1 MSAMT
6 WLRMEGDRLVRADLI
21 TGLDLWGPSA
31 DHSAV
36 IAGLEARIIAFVGTS
51 RDDWAEVA
59 RVTHCERGGDLLT
72 SLASTLA
79 KASESTAPVRFVYGL
94 YEGSTLVRW
103 TSGPVIPVSD
113 SRVRPLHMV
122 SDPAPGRWLS
132 FSAGQARQPQPAV
145 SESSGRARTPSTPGS
160 GEDDRR

>member
-6 WLRMEGDRLVRADLI
+6 WLRVEGDRLVRADLI

-31 DHSAV
+31 DHSAA

-59 RVTHCERGGDLLT
+59 RVAKCEWGGDLIT
-72 SLASTLA
+72 SLASALA
-79 KASESTAPVRFVYGL
+79 RASESTDPVRFVYGL
-94 YEGSTLVRW
+94 YEGGALIGW
-103 TSGPVIPVSD
+103 ASGPVIPVSD
-113 SRVRPLHMV
+113 PKVRPWHTI

-132 FSAGQARQPQPAV
+132 FSAG
-145 SESSGRARTPSTPGS
+145 RA
-160 GEDDRR
+160 